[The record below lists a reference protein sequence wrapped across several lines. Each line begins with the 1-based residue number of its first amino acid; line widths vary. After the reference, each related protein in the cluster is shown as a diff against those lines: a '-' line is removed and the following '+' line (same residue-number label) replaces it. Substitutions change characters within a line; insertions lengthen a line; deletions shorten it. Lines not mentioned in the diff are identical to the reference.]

1 MNESFALPPPVAAY
15 IDGMNHG
22 TIEEMAAGFASDAW
36 VNDEHTE
43 HVGIGAIR
51 AWMSGAVDAHVR
63 VDVRRVRM
71 NGPAHV
77 IVDGEIDGTLSR
89 DGLPEHILLT
99 HYFSL
104 DGGMISQLI
113 ILLNDVNR

>member
-15 IDGMNHG
+15 FDGMNHG
-22 TIEEMAAGFASDAW
+22 SIEEMATGFAPEAW
-36 VNDEHTE
+36 INDEHTE

-51 AWMSGAVDAHVR
+51 AWLAAARDAHVR
-63 VDVRRVRM
+63 IDLRRTRM

-77 IVDGEIDGTLSR
+77 IVDGEINGTFPR
-89 DGLPEHILLT
+89 DGLPEHIVLT

-104 DGGMISQLI
+104 ESGKISQLI